1 MITGFEK
8 FVFLNKKGNT
18 DSNQVRVGTLMLEV
32 AVILNKE
39 CVNVCVGVCFVPV
52 YASVVVVP
60 IKELDFFKGLLTG
73 IVTGQIRMHA
83 KKQVQCCCPC
93 EQ

>member
-1 MITGFEK
+1 M
-8 FVFLNKKGNT
+8 
-18 DSNQVRVGTLMLEV
+18 
-32 AVILNKE
+32 
-39 CVNVCVGVCFVPV
+39 CVCVCFLPV

-60 IKELDFFKGLLTG
+60 IEELDLFKSLLTG

-93 EQ
+93 EH